1 MAKRCSSKEGD
12 GTTDDDDDDD
22 GDDDDEA
29 IDNRGMVGDEMVNAK
44 LLRRTRVETR
54 R

>member
-1 MAKRCSSKEGD
+1 MAKRWSSKEGD
-12 GTTDDDDDDD
+12 GTTDDDDD
-22 GDDDDEA
+22 GDDDDDKA
-29 IDNRGMVGDEMVNAK
+29 IDKRGMVGDEMVNAR